1 MIKWDNLGLKPE
13 GVYSD
18 TPYPN
23 LTDTITIQGV
33 TVEKTKPTVVNS
45 GDAPTSGGPSNVPQ
59 VATGDLR
66 NTAILVSNQ
75 NREHVCDFELEM
87 RKNINLS
94 EYTKA
99 IANTIREAVR
109 KLLATLGLSD
119 SSGESTYWINLLKN
133 IARELRDFNKYIVQP
148 IINFEKYVLAYIV
161 KLREIVAWLLS
172 LPAKLAK
179 LLADCLARL
188 KKLIASVFT
197 DIISSATAVGSGSDG
212 TNVGTGNF
220 SELIATAKDAA
231 AATGEVLNSVAE
243 AAQLGATIPLAATAG
258 LLVAATPEE
267 IDAANATILNYE
279 AEKNITDSSTTVTP
293 ELIDRPTKYI

>member
-18 TPYPN
+18 TSYPN

-87 RKNINLS
+87 LKNINLS

-172 LPAKLAK
+172 LPAKLAR

-197 DIISSATAVGSGSDG
+197 DIISSATAVGSGGDA
-212 TNVGTGNF
+212 GTGNF

-293 ELIDRPTKYI
+293 ELIDRPTKYF

>member
-87 RKNINLS
+87 LKNINLS

-109 KLLATLGLSD
+109 KLLAALGLTD
-119 SSGESTYWINLLKN
+119 TSGESTYWINLLKN

-172 LPAKLAK
+172 LPAKLAR

-197 DIISSATAVGSGSDG
+197 DIISSASAVGSGSDG

-220 SELIATAKDAA
+220 SELIAAAKDAA
-231 AATGEVLNSVAE
+231 AATGEVLDSAAE
-243 AAQLGATIPLAATAG
+243 AAKLGATIPLAATAG

-267 IDAANATILNYE
+267 IAAANETILNYE
-279 AEKNITDSSTTVTP
+279 AEKNITDSSTTVIP
-293 ELIDRPTKYI
+293 ELIDRPTKYF